1 MFSFRN
7 KMNVVFDNGDIGLVI
22 GDNIYTMDG
31 NEHISNFNNNLENLW
46 SCGRN
51 INEIYDINN
60 AGSIIGLLDKH
71 YFGEIIWK
79 REN

>member
-1 MFSFRN
+1 MFRFKN

-22 GDNIYTMDG
+22 VDNIYTSDG
-31 NEHISNFNNNLENLW
+31 HEHISDFNSNFENWW

-51 INEIYDINN
+51 IDEIYDVNH